1 MKWNQKSPLLWLREK
16 KKTDQKSQA
25 PRPPP
30 TTYAGDCFD
39 LPLSSDLSHR
49 PRPSHPCTLPPLS
62 VSVDIEICLVF
73 LQFDHGISCREEK
86 KTATKKKKK
95 LEDYLNPALL
105 AEISSKIRRPKKV
118 KDFGNES
125 NWRNSEGVVV
135 DLRDDSDPPMFDKSC
150 SATQFQQFEN
160 MVSAIR
166 DFPGK

>member
-1 MKWNQKSPLLWLREK
+1 M
-16 KKTDQKSQA
+16 
-25 PRPPP
+25 
-30 TTYAGDCFD
+30 
-39 LPLSSDLSHR
+39 
-49 PRPSHPCTLPPLS
+49 
-62 VSVDIEICLVF
+62 F